1 MKKELISVIVPVYKV
16 EKYLDRCVASIV
28 NQTYHNLEI
37 ILVDDGSP
45 DRCGEMCDVWAQ
57 KDDRIRVIHKPNG
70 GLSDARNAGIE
81 QAQGRFLGFVDSDD
95 YITSD
100 MYEYLYAHR
109 VNGGICSC
117 GYIEVDES
125 ARKNKKEDKKHFPI
139 ANEYD
144 FSGGVRL
151 YLHDEIGQGFY
162 RRSLTLG
169 SYAWNKLYDR
179 SVFNNVRFPKGQN
192 YEDVFII
199 LALLHNAKSFKTL
212 SECKYYY
219 VQREDSITHVSGKV
233 AIDILK
239 ARKRQ
244 LSLVKKYKLE
254 SELIVMAEML
264 VVKAYYDVYK
274 TILRLP
280 ESKRREYLALI
291 EECKKV
297 VHSEAF
303 AMLPFSFKRRF
314 WWKIWGAPLYKAFW
328 NLKRK

>member
-37 ILVDDGSP
+37 ILVDDGPP

-57 KDDRIRVIHKPNG
+57 KDDRSRVIHKPNG

-144 FSGGVRL
+144 FSGG
-151 YLHDEIGQGFY
+151 
-162 RRSLTLG
+162 
-169 SYAWNKLYDR
+169 
-179 SVFNNVRFPKGQN
+179 
-192 YEDVFII
+192 
-199 LALLHNAKSFKTL
+199 
-212 SECKYYY
+212 
-219 VQREDSITHVSGKV
+219 
-233 AIDILK
+233 
-239 ARKRQ
+239 
-244 LSLVKKYKLE
+244 
-254 SELIVMAEML
+254 
-264 VVKAYYDVYK
+264 
-274 TILRLP
+274 
-280 ESKRREYLALI
+280 
-291 EECKKV
+291 
-297 VHSEAF
+297 
-303 AMLPFSFKRRF
+303 
-314 WWKIWGAPLYKAFW
+314 
-328 NLKRK
+328 